1 MTLTS
6 KNQHLTRQM
15 GLIPLH
21 VLDQKINIIG
31 SGAIGSFTA
40 LSLAKM
46 GFTNLTVFDDDIV
59 DTENLS
65 GQFFRH
71 SDVGK
76 PKVTALKELIFDFT
90 GETIEVI
97 NDRWNGAKLDG
108 IIISAVDSM
117 EARKQIFDAHYK
129 KAFNTKLVID
139 SRMGAQT
146 SMLYTYN
153 PLSIV
158 EGESYEKSLYSDS
171 EAVQEPCTAKA
182 TAYCALGLSSY
193 VCSVIKEYVVNNN
206 RPKNSMFD
214 FVSLDII
221 TNR

>member
-1 MTLTS
+1 MNFTS
-6 KNQHLTRQM
+6 KNQSLTRQM
-15 GLIPLH
+15 DLIPLY

-46 GFTNLTVFDDDIV
+46 GFTNLTVFDDDTIGV
-59 DTENLS
+59 ENLNC
-65 GQFFRH
+65 QFFRH

-76 PKVTALKELIFDFT
+76 SKVNALKELIFDFT
-90 GETIEVI
+90 GKTIEVV
-97 NDRWNGAKLDG
+97 NDRWNGAVLG
-108 IIISAVDSM
+108 GVIISAVDSM
-117 EARKQIFDAHYK
+117 EVRRQLFDAHYK
-129 KAFNTKLVID
+129 KGYNTSLIID

-158 EGESYEKSLYSDS
+158 EGESYEKTLYSDS
-171 EAVQEPCTAKA
+171 EAVQEPCTSKA
-182 TAYCALGLSSY
+182 TIYCSLGLSSY
-193 VCSVIKEYVVNNN
+193 VCAVVKEFVVNDK
-206 RPKNSMFD
+206 RPKSSMFD